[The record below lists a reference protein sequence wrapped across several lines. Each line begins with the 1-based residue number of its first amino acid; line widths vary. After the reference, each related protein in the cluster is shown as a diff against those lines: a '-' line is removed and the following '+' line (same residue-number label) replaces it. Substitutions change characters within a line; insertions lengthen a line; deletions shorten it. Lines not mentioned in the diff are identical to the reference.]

1 MRPGDIIGWKLEPS
15 GPVVLLLSG
24 TPLPRAEI
32 IEVEPPDPPC
42 ELCAADEPCYCQDEC
57 DCDCGRCHPR
67 EVIRYSSDPLLFV
80 AMVAPQPGIHFGHG

>member
-42 ELCAADEPCYCQDEC
+42 ELCAADEPCYCQD
-57 DCDCGRCHPR
+57 
-67 EVIRYSSDPLLFV
+67 
-80 AMVAPQPGIHFGHG
+80 